1 MTCFNSIFF
10 FIVTEVG
17 HNWALAH
24 STYNGEE
31 YGDNTDVMGL
41 GEGPKMCYNAP
52 KNVQL
57 GWYADKTVTLTDSW
71 SGRLYG
77 LSSYNSAGSG
87 DAVILY
93 IPSAN
98 SRSRFD
104 YYVSFNG
111 RSGIN
116 NDVQFGVD
124 KVLVHY
130 RTSGTGGAFS
140 YLEAILEAGESFSEG
155 GSSDASAINVSV
167 NSVSGSTYAD
177 VTVTVEPC
185 EDIELKVIVRT
196 DSYPQETAWSL
207 TNNCNGDVLQ
217 SFEGEY
223 MEEDTKY
230 TQTLCVPSGEYKFTI
245 TDSDGDGT

>member
-1 MTCFNSIFF
+1 MTCFNSIFL
-10 FIVTEVG
+10 FIVIEVG

-77 LSSYNSAGSG
+77 LSSYNSAGS

-116 NDVQFGVD
+116 NDVQFGANE
-124 KVLVHY
+124 VLVHY

-140 YLEAILEAGESFSEG
+140 YLEALLEAGDSLTLSTSG
-155 GSSDASAINVSV
+155 VSVSV
-167 NSVSGSTYAD
+167 NSISGSSYAD

-185 EDIELKVIVRT
+185 EDLELKVIVQT
-196 DSYPQETAWSL
+196 DSWPWETAWSL
-207 TNNCNGDVLQ
+207 TNNCNGEVVQ
-217 SFEGEY
+217 SFQDEY
-223 MEEDTKY
+223 KEEDTKY
-230 TQTLCVPSGEYKFTI
+230 TQTLCVPSGEYTFTI
-245 TDSDGDGT
+245 TDSFNDGT